1 MRFVDLHGDKIFL
14 EKDDQ
19 KYIIKESPSEEQIG
33 ITNNK
38 FWGALEGLKR
48 TNQITDFPRI
58 IEGIVLVK
66 SEKNYEIK
74 GLGHMKFDEY

>member
-1 MRFVDLHGDKIFL
+1 MGVQKSLWCYTFPFVHINDFELATKIEKEKEIFL

-38 FWGALEGLKR
+38 FSGALK
-48 TNQITDFPRI
+48 D
-58 IEGIVLVK
+58 
-66 SEKNYEIK
+66 
-74 GLGHMKFDEY
+74 